1 MKAKILGLLLL
12 VSLVSG
18 SAAFAA
24 AITDTVQAPTGFF
37 VPTDAQKNDFGTYWR
52 QYDQDWEWQHN
63 AIGGS
68 FTTAN
73 LNISAYDVD
82 AAQGEVD
89 NIYLFDLTSNDWV
102 LLGALAGA
110 NSQWAF
116 TDFSLGSQWFDE
128 IAAGLK
134 VKIDIDANEDLW
146 YVTLAKSSLSLDG
159 GTLPDPDPNPVPE
172 PATML
177 LLGGG
182 LLGLAYLKGR
192 KN

>member
-1 MKAKILGLLLL
+1 MKAKILALLLL
-12 VSLVSG
+12 VSLISG

-24 AITDTVQAPTGFF
+24 PITDTVQAPTGYF

-52 QYDQDWEWQHN
+52 YDDQDWDWQHS

-102 LLGALAGA
+102 LLGALGGA

-134 VKIDIDANEDLW
+134 VKIDIDATDAGW

-159 GTLPDPDPNPVPE
+159 GILPDPDPNPVPE